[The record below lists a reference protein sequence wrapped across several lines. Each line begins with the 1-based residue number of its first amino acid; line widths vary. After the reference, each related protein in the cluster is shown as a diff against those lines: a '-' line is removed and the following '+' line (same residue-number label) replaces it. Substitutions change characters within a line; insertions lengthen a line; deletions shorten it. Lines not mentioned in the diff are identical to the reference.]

1 MTGKRTKDIT
11 GQRFGSLVAV
21 RFSHVKNRMA
31 YWEYQCDCG
40 KLHVARGNT
49 VAYQANK
56 RFADDPE
63 LPSCG
68 CVELARKTRHGYRK
82 AKDTHPAY
90 RTYRGMLD
98 RCYNPSASSY
108 QWYGAKGVTVCDE
121 WKDNPKAFVDWAVAN
136 GWQPGLHIDKDILCN
151 EKGIHPHVYS
161 PDTCQWVTAKVN
173 VGYATNRDNYGK
185 HPNVRL
191 SHDEVA
197 EILGRWF
204 SDEEI
209 QQKELAAEYGVT
221 PSTVKRLIDIAQGG
235 GLTSRLSQ

>member
-40 KLHVARGNT
+40 NLHVARGNT
-49 VAYQANK
+49 VAHQAK
-56 RFADDPE
+56 KFADDPQ

-90 RTYRGMLD
+90 RAYRAMMD
-98 RCYNPSASSY
+98 RCYNPNTSTY
-108 QWYGAKGVTVCDE
+108 QWYGERGVTVCDE
-121 WKDNPKAFVDWAVAN
+121 WKDNPKAFIDWAIAN
-136 GWQPGLHIDKDILCN
+136 GWQPGLHIDKDVLCD

-191 SHDEVA
+191 SHENVA
-197 EILGRWF
+197 EIVGRWF
-204 SDEEI
+204 SNEDT
-209 QQKELAAEYGVT
+209 QQNALAIEYGVT
-221 PSTVKRLIDIAQGG
+221 PSTVKRLIDIAQGD
-235 GLTSRLSQ
+235 GLTSR